1 MSLGSVL
8 GLSITMP
15 VSLGSVLW
23 YVTTALEIVVIVI
36 AIRKRIPRLLPI
48 FLAYL
53 IWTVASDAVGYAVKN
68 NPVLYEG
75 FFRWEMPL
83 DSLVQFGVLVELAW
97 SVLRPMRS
105 VLPRLTILFIS
116 LAILAAGA
124 AVWPLTI
131 YTVNHSWWATWIP
144 LLRIQQTFSI
154 LRILF
159 FLGLTA
165 LSQFLA
171 ISWRDREL
179 QVATGL
185 GFYSVI
191 SMGAALLLTHPSSI
205 VQFDVIEDFVAF
217 SYVCSL
223 LYWVYSFVQQEA
235 PRQEFSPR
243 MQNLLLT
250 VAGVA
255 RSDRLAIEEMR
266 KNPNR

>member
-83 DSLVQFGVLVELAW
+83 DSLVQFGVLVELGW

-131 YTVNHSWWATWIP
+131 YTVNHSWWATVDLPAADSADFFDFENP
-144 LLRIQQTFSI
+144 LLSWADGFKSVFGNQLARQGTSGRNGIG
-154 LRILF
+154 LLF
-159 FLGLTA
+159 GDQHGRGA
-165 LSQFLA
+165 AAHPSQF
-171 ISWRDREL
+171 DRPIRRYR
-179 QVATGL
+179 GL
-185 GFYSVI
+185 RRPQLCLF
-191 SMGAALLLTHPSSI
+191 AALLGIQLCAEGS
-205 VQFDVIEDFVAF
+205 A
-217 SYVCSL
+217 
-223 LYWVYSFVQQEA
+223 A
-235 PRQEFSPR
+235 
-243 MQNLLLT
+243 
-250 VAGVA
+250 AGV
-255 RSDRLAIEEMR
+255 
-266 KNPNR
+266 